1 MEKIMNKPNSQ
12 IAHYLLLEQQWFILQ
27 FTIWSLFLE
36 IASNIVVAF
45 LQLILY
51 IVGKTE
57 S

>member
-1 MEKIMNKPNSQ
+1 MEKIMNKPNSH

-51 IVGKTE
+51 IVGKRE